1 MGCFFMSKY
10 DVFVEIMSDFVNW
23 VEEMGKRRYFVMGY
37 YYIIEIKRGVF
48 LWQKQ
53 KCLFHQLVMTY
64 Q

>member
-1 MGCFFMSKY
+1 
-10 DVFVEIMSDFVNW
+10 MSDFVNW

-48 LWQKQ
+48 LWRKQ